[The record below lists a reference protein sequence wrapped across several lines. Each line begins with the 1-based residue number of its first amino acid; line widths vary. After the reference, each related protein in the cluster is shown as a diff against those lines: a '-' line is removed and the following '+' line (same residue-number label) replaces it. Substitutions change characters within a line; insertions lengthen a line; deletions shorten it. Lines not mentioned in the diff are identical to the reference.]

1 MMDSATADCQPEFP
15 NKFSRTTIIILLSFL
30 VVLMCSCVRIPT
42 VVTMDYYQ
50 K

>member
-1 MMDSATADCQPEFP
+1 MDLATADCQSEFQ
-15 NKFSRTTIIILLSFL
+15 NKLSRTTIIILLSVL
-30 VVLMCSCVRIPT
+30 VMVMSSCVRIPT